1 MHKLPKHK
9 TKIVCTIGPSS
20 RSSSIL
26 KRLIQNGLNVA
37 RLNFSHG
44 SMEEHKKD
52 ILTIRSLAAELER
65 VVLILVDLP
74 GPKIRIGQLSHEP
87 LILKAGQ
94 DVILTTKKICGTTS
108 HIPVNY
114 PGLPKSVSAGSLI
127 YLNDGFI
134 QLKVRST
141 SSSEVKCRVIIGGP
155 LLSHKGLNI
164 PEAKLNMGGITQTDL
179 DYVDFGMRKGI
190 RSFCVSFVRNAE
202 DIRKVKDFARKRGTA
217 INVVAKIERAEAI
230 ENIDKIIEAADAIMV
245 ARGDLGVQIPIE
257 KIPGVQKSLIRKA
270 NLAGCPVITATQMLE
285 SMTENIRPTRAEV
298 TDVANAIL
306 DGTDAVMLSEETA
319 IGKYPVD
326 AVKMMTKI
334 ARSTEHQRDSSGFP
348 FLSEEYIKH
357 IRQKTG
363 SIEDVVSM
371 NVIESMRDLKAR
383 LILTP
388 THSGSTSRSI
398 ARFKPESWNL
408 AFCRDERVRDFLTL
422 SYGVYPILIRHKI
435 EDWAETMLSF
445 IGKNQLAVKGDTLI
459 MTQGISGKGDG
470 TNSLR
475 VIKLI

>member
-1 MHKLPKHK
+1 MLKLPQHK

-26 KRLIQNGLNVA
+26 KRLIQSGLNVA
-37 RLNFSHG
+37 RLNLSHG
-44 SMEEHKKD
+44 SLEEHKKS
-52 ILTIRSLAAELER
+52 IRIIRSLAAKLNR

-87 LILKAGQ
+87 LVLKAGEE
-94 DVILTTKKICGTTS
+94 VILTTKIICGTTS

-114 PGLPKSVSAGSLI
+114 SGLPKSVSQGSLI

-134 QLKVRST
+134 QLRVHSASRN
-141 SSSEVKCRVIIGGP
+141 EVKCKVLIGGP

-164 PEAKLNMGGITQTDL
+164 PGAKLNIGAITKTDL
-179 DYVDFGMRKGI
+179 DYVDFGLKNGI
-190 RSFCVSFVRNAE
+190 NSFSASFIGDAN
-202 DIRKVKDFARKRGTA
+202 DILKLKDFAHKRGA
-217 INVVAKIERAEAI
+217 SINVVAKIERAEAI
-230 ENIDKIIEAADAIMV
+230 ENIDGIIEVADAIMV

-257 KIPGVQKSLIRKA
+257 EIPIVQKNLIRKA

-285 SMTENIRPTRAEV
+285 SMTENTRPTRAEV

-326 AVKMMTKI
+326 AVRMMIKI
-334 ARSTEHQRDSSGFP
+334 ALSTEHKRSAFGFSFHSGKYF
-348 FLSEEYIKH
+348 K
-357 IRQKTG
+357 RVGQKMM
-363 SIEDVVSM
+363 SIEDVVSV
-371 NVIESMRDLKAR
+371 NVIESVRALNAR

-388 THSGSTSRSI
+388 THSGSTVRSI
-398 ARFKPESWNL
+398 ARFKPDCWNL
-408 AFCRDERVRDFLTL
+408 AFCRDGNVRDFLIL
-422 SYGVYPILIRHKI
+422 SYGAYPIFIRHKI
-435 EDWAETMLSF
+435 EDWAETMLRF
-445 IGKNQLAVKGDTLI
+445 IRKNHLAVRGDILV

-475 VIKLI
+475 VIRLS